1 MPKDLD
7 RDQLFN
13 FAKTHRQ
20 EYEALLK
27 QFVETPTVSCDP
39 AHAEDIRKGVDL
51 TVETLR
57 RFGAKADVYQASK
70 GNPVVHAVLGN
81 HANRPTVTVYNHID
95 VQPAS
100 KETEPWNTEPFVMT
114 TQGDSYFGRGTTDD
128 KGPALA
134 ALYGAKAA
142 LEADIPVNIR
152 FLWEFEEEIG
162 SPNFEKIISKAKAD
176 LKTESVVVSDTVW
189 VSRQRPASSAGLRG
203 LVGFLLT
210 LETGTTDSHSGEV
223 GGAARNPIAELMRLI
238 CDLYD
243 PTTGR
248 IKFKGFYDDVIPPS
262 KAELNDWENSGF
274 SAKHYK
280 KAHHLKLMRSEDDM
294 EVMKRIWG
302 MPTMEIHGVV
312 GGYQGPGVKS
322 IVPPRAEVK
331 GSFRLVP
338 VQDPKKIQKQL
349 KAAVKELNPDVQIHF
364 ESGAPAFRTVLKG
377 DLPPAL
383 KRAMKFAFKR
393 DPVFVRDG
401 GTIGAMTSI
410 EQVLK
415 CPVLFLGLSL
425 PEHGYHAPNENFD
438 WQQASGGMVAF
449 AKYFEEIGKLG
460 KRK

>member
-1 MPKDLD
+1 MPKELD
-7 RDQLFN
+7 RAQLFT
-13 FAKTHRQ
+13 FAQTHRQ
-20 EYEALLK
+20 EYEGLLQK
-27 QFVETPTVSCDP
+27 FVETPTVSCDP
-39 AHAEDIRKGVDL
+39 AYAEDIRKGVEL

-57 RFGAKADVYQASK
+57 RFGGEAEVYQANK
-70 GNPVVHAVLGN
+70 GNPVVHGVFGN
-81 HANRPTVTVYNHID
+81 DKNLPTVTVYNHMD

-100 KETEPWNTEPFVMT
+100 KETEPWDTEPFVMT
-114 TQGDSYFGRGTTDD
+114 KKGDSYFGRGTTDD

-134 ALYGAKAA
+134 ALYGARAA
-142 LEADIPVNIR
+142 LEAGIPVNIR

-162 SPNFEKIISKAKAD
+162 SPNFEKIISRAARD
-176 LKTESVVVSDTVW
+176 LQTESVVVSDTVW

-203 LVGFLLT
+203 LTGFLLT
-210 LETGTTDSHSGEV
+210 LETGTTDTHSGEV

-243 PTTGR
+243 PTTGK
-248 IKFKGFYDDVIPPS
+248 IKIKGFYDDVIPPT
-262 KAELNDWENSGF
+262 KAELNDWKNSGF
-274 SAKHYK
+274 STKGFK
-280 KAHHLKLMRSEDDM
+280 KAHHLKLMRSEDDL

-331 GSFRLVP
+331 ASFRLVP
-338 VQDPKKIQKQL
+338 AQDPKRIQQLL
-349 KAAVKELNPDVQIHF
+349 KAAVKQLNPDVQIHF
-364 ESGAPAFRTVLKG
+364 ESGAPAFRTVLTG
-377 DLPPAL
+377 ELPQAL
-383 KRAMKFAFKR
+383 KRSMKFAFKR

-460 KRK
+460 KLK

>member
-1 MPKDLD
+1 MPKELD
-7 RDQLFN
+7 RDQLFK
-13 FAKTHRQ
+13 FAQTHRQ
-20 EYEALLK
+20 DYEDLLQ

-39 AHAEDIRKGVDL
+39 AYAEDIRKGVEL

-57 RFGAKADVYQASK
+57 RFGGKTDVYHASK
-70 GNPVVHAVLGN
+70 GNPVVHAAFGDDKSL
-81 HANRPTVTVYNHID
+81 PTVTVYNHMD

-100 KETEPWNTEPFVMT
+100 KETEPWDTEPFVMT
-114 TQGDSYFGRGTTDD
+114 RKGNSYFGRGTTDD

-134 ALYGAKAA
+134 ALYGARAA
-142 LEADIPVNIR
+142 RDAGIPVNIR

-162 SPNFEKIISKAKAD
+162 SPNFEKIISKAHRD
-176 LKTESVVVSDTVW
+176 LRTDSVVVSDTVW

-203 LVGFLLT
+203 LAGFLLT
-210 LETGTTDSHSGEV
+210 LETGTTDTHSGEV

-248 IKFKGFYDDVIPPS
+248 IKIKGFYDDVIPPS
-262 KAELNDWENSGF
+262 KTELNDWRNSGF
-274 SAKHYK
+274 SVKGFK
-280 KAHHLKLMRSEDDM
+280 KAHRLKLMRSQDDL

-331 GSFRLVP
+331 ASFRLVP
-338 VQDPKKIQKQL
+338 AQDPKKIQQQL
-349 KAAVKELNPDVQIHF
+349 AAAVKQLNPDVQIQF
-364 ESGAPAFRTVLKG
+364 ESGAPAFRTVLNG
-377 DLPPAL
+377 ELPQAL

-438 WQQASGGMVAF
+438 WEQASGGMVAF

-460 KRK
+460 KLK

>member
-1 MPKDLD
+1 MPKELD
-7 RDQLFN
+7 RAQLFT
-13 FAKTHRQ
+13 FAQTHRQ
-20 EYEALLK
+20 EYENLLQ

-39 AHAEDIRKGVDL
+39 AYAEDIRKGVEL

-57 RFGAKADVYQASK
+57 RFGGEAEVYQANK
-70 GNPVVHAVLGN
+70 GNPVVHGVFGN
-81 HANRPTVTVYNHID
+81 DKNLPTVTVYNHMD

-100 KETEPWNTEPFVMT
+100 KETEPWDTEPFVMT
-114 TQGDSYFGRGTTDD
+114 KKGDSYFGRGTTDD

-134 ALYGAKAA
+134 ALYGARAA
-142 LEADIPVNIR
+142 LEAGIPVNIR

-162 SPNFEKIISKAKAD
+162 SPNFEKIISRVARD
-176 LKTESVVVSDTVW
+176 LRTESVVVSDTVW

-203 LVGFLLT
+203 LTGFLLT
-210 LETGTTDSHSGEV
+210 LETGTTDTHSGEV

-243 PTTGR
+243 PTNGK
-248 IKFKGFYDDVIPPS
+248 IKIKGFYDDVIPPT
-262 KAELNDWENSGF
+262 KAELNDWKNSGF
-274 SAKHYK
+274 STKGFK
-280 KAHHLKLMRSEDDM
+280 KAHHLKLMRSEDDL

-331 GSFRLVP
+331 ASFRLVP
-338 VQDPKKIQKQL
+338 AQDPKKIQQLL
-349 KAAVKELNPDVQIHF
+349 KAAVKQLNPDVQIHF
-364 ESGAPAFRTVLKG
+364 ESGAPAFRTVLTG
-377 DLPPAL
+377 ELPQAL
-383 KRAMKFAFKR
+383 KRSMKFAFKR

-460 KRK
+460 KLK

>member
-1 MPKDLD
+1 MPKELD
-7 RDQLFN
+7 RDQLFK
-13 FAKTHRQ
+13 FAQNHRR
-20 EYEALLK
+20 EYEDLLQ

-39 AHAEDIRKGVDL
+39 AYAEDIRKGVDL

-57 RFGAKADVYQASK
+57 RFGGQVDVYQASK
-70 GNPVVHAVLGN
+70 GNPVVHAVFGEDKSL
-81 HANRPTVTVYNHID
+81 PTVTVYNHMD

-100 KETEPWNTEPFVMT
+100 KETEPWNTEPFEMT
-114 TQGDSYFGRGTTDD
+114 RKGDSYFGRGTTDD

-134 ALYGAKAA
+134 ALYGARAA
-142 LEADIPVNIR
+142 REAGIPVNIR

-162 SPNFEKIISKAKAD
+162 SPNFEKIISKARRD
-176 LKTESVVVSDTVW
+176 LRTESVVVSDTVW

-203 LVGFLLT
+203 LTGLLLT
-210 LETGTTDSHSGEV
+210 LETGTTDAHSGEV

-243 PTTGR
+243 PTTGK
-248 IKFKGFYDDVIPPS
+248 IKIKGFYDDVIPPT
-262 KAELNDWENSGF
+262 KAELNDWSNSGF
-274 SAKHYK
+274 SAKGFK
-280 KAHHLKLMRSEDDM
+280 KAHHLKLMRSQDDL
-294 EVMKRIWG
+294 EIMKRIWG

-331 GSFRLVP
+331 ASFRLVP
-338 VQDPKKIQKQL
+338 AQDPKKIQQQL
-349 KAAVKELNPDVQIHF
+349 KAAVQQLKIHF
-364 ESGAPAFRTVLKG
+364 ESGAPAFRTVLTG
-377 DLPPAL
+377 ELPQAL

-438 WQQASGGMVAF
+438 WEQASGGMVAF

-460 KRK
+460 KLK